1 MHWRPG
7 YLVPSVWGSTS
18 GLPTEEERRALL
30 SIAVAI
36 PGYLLSGSSG
46 HTSEPCVPSTA
57 IAPLLF
63 SPPLLLRQ
71 WLFLCTP
78 FGSAFLSAAALA
90 SFIGL
95 YLHLLQGHSSQHHRL
110 VFEIFFISVVIGI
123 CGAGHSI
130 PAALPVA
137 SLATSYVVRLGRSIS
152 ATAWTARRA
161 LCSRGLTPRAFAGF
175 MRVPM
180 TLRGSP
186 HSFCFLLQALLP
198 NVFFDAD
205 LGWLILL
212 GLLWVCFHGAVL
224 QPISAG
230 QGRERRQG
238 CGLSFR

>member
-30 SIAVAI
+30 GVVVAI

-46 HTSEPCVPSTA
+46 HTSEPCLPSIA

-123 CGAGHSI
+123 CGAEHLI
-130 PAALPVA
+130 PAALLLCQLGLIPARVHVLMPFHLHGGLLPLVC
-137 SLATSYVVRLGRSIS
+137 SVRSCPGSSI
-152 ATAWTARRA
+152 AQ
-161 LCSRGLTPRAFAGF
+161 
-175 MRVPM
+175 
-180 TLRGSP
+180 
-186 HSFCFLLQALLP
+186 FLLLA
-198 NVFFDAD
+198 
-205 LGWLILL
+205 
-212 GLLWVCFHGAVL
+212 
-224 QPISAG
+224 
-230 QGRERRQG
+230 
-238 CGLSFR
+238 